1 MLVVIYHVRDILHP
15 AIRLEVKW
23 AVIVNL
29 AGKKIMIMIIIM
41 IKIIIIVIII
51 KTYRY
56 TKISFFADL
65 FSRFQLI
72 GIRIVH
78 KARMLMAELNRL

>member
-15 AIRLEVKW
+15 AIRLEGEW

-29 AGKKIMIMIIIM
+29 AGKKIIIMIIIM

-51 KTYRY
+51 KT
-56 TKISFFADL
+56 
-65 FSRFQLI
+65 
-72 GIRIVH
+72 
-78 KARMLMAELNRL
+78 NR